1 MSETITP
8 PVTEQPKVEAT
19 QQDKVLERLSADF
32 GGETVKTIEPSK
44 VDSPK
49 TDQIIADSLKTDA
62 VIPPTPEETEALK
75 TQAKELG
82 LSEDATKEQVAEAV
96 KAKTDNTTWKL
107 DEVTKSH
114 EEESDGSWK
123 GIAEA
128 FELGEIPADYSEEKG
143 FEIIQD
149 LFNKKLEAVKAE
161 ALVDAKFD
169 RYVDV
174 PDVVRGEAELVV
186 ELMKSGQTLQQIN
199 EPFME
204 LAQFKAMSK
213 EELVRNTLM
222 FRYANDEEVVD
233 SKMETLIADGKLDIE
248 YKIAKID
255 LDNYESSL
263 NAQRQEQVQYFQNN
277 QRQIQI
283 QRFNQESAKLN
294 HALDRVPEYLGKK
307 LTPEVKAQLKNEL
320 ISGKYHSIE
329 GTPEEKVD
337 YFLYRK
343 FGKQGIANFKD
354 RALEKV
360 TLENKQQQHNVPI
373 LNTGNVNRTEQNNGK
388 SLAEQ
393 RLEQQFGT

>member
-19 QQDKVLERLSADF
+19 PQDKVLERLSQDF
-32 GGETVKTIEPSK
+32 GGETVKKLETPVTET
-44 VDSPK
+44 K
-49 TDQIIADSLKTDA
+49 TETPTNTETTTPTTD
-62 VIPPTPEETEALK
+62 VVTPPTPEEIEALK

-82 LSEDATKEQVAEAV
+82 LPEDATKEQVDEAV
-96 KAKTDNTTWKL
+96 KANSEWKL
-107 DEVTKSH
+107 DEVTKSP
-114 EEESDGSWK
+114 EEEVDGTWK
-123 GIAEA
+123 GLIET

-143 FEIIQD
+143 FEVVQD

-174 PDVVRGEAELVV
+174 PDAVRGEAELVV

-199 EPFME
+199 EPFIE

-213 EELVRNTLM
+213 EELVRNALM
-222 FRYANDEEVVD
+222 FRYANDEEVVN
-233 SKMETLIADGKLDIE
+233 SKMETLVADGKLDIE
-248 YKIAKID
+248 YKIAKTD
-255 LDNYESSL
+255 LDNYEQSL
-263 NAQRQEQVQYFQNN
+263 NAQRQEQVKNYQGK
-277 QRQIQI
+277 QRQIQE

-320 ISGKYHSIE
+320 VSGKYHSIE

-343 FGKQGIANFKD
+343 FGKQGIANFKA
-354 RALEKV
+354 RALQDV
-360 TLENKQQQHNVPI
+360 TLQHKQNIHNVP
-373 LNTGNVNRTEQNNGK
+373 LKENGVVNRTEISNGK

>member
-1 MSETITP
+1 MSETTTP

-19 QQDKVLERLSADF
+19 PQDKVLERLSQDF
-32 GGETVKTIEPSK
+32 GGETVKKLETPITET
-44 VDSPK
+44 K
-49 TDQIIADSLKTDA
+49 TETTETTTPTTDT
-62 VIPPTPEETEALK
+62 VVTPPTPEEIEALK

-82 LSEDATKEQVAEAV
+82 LPEDATKEQVAEAV
-96 KAKTDNTTWKL
+96 KSASEWKL
-107 DEVTKSH
+107 DEVAKSP
-114 EEESDGSWK
+114 EEEVDGTWK
-123 GIAEA
+123 GLIET

-143 FEIIQD
+143 FEVVQD

-169 RYVDV
+169 RYIDV
-174 PDVVRGEAELVV
+174 PDAVRGEAELVV

-199 EPFME
+199 EPFIE

-213 EELVRNTLM
+213 EELVRNALM
-222 FRYANDEEVVD
+222 FRYANDSEVVD
-233 SKMETLIADGKLDIE
+233 AKMETLIADGKLDIE
-248 YKIAKID
+248 YKIAKTD
-255 LDNYESSL
+255 LDNYEQSL
-263 NAQRQEQVQYFQNN
+263 NAQRQAQVKNYQSKQ
-277 QRQIQI
+277 QEIQT

-320 ISGKYHSIE
+320 VSGKYHSIE

-343 FGKQGIANFKD
+343 FGKQGIANFKA
-354 RALEKV
+354 RALEDV
-360 TLENKQQQHNVPI
+360 TLAHKKDIHNVPK
-373 LNTGNVNRTEQNNGK
+373 LETGNVNRTEQNNGK